1 MLRRGG
7 VTAAATV
14 AGLTLLDQRRA
25 EASNGQNFVL
35 GVANNAD
42 ATTSL
47 TPTTAGVLAAPLFKL
62 DGSNLSGTS
71 TTAEVDGPNAGQSLA
86 LKVSNGGGGLAL
98 QVFAA
103 STATTTGLAIQANG
117 SGATPAI
124 VGNSGSNTGV
134 TGTSNTGTGVKG
146 TSGTGT
152 GIAGSSN
159 KAAPGVHGTSKSG
172 SGVQGSGA
180 IGGDFSGSAAAVWLR
195 PSTHN
200 HPASGRA
207 GELFVDHL
215 GHLWYCKKSGSH
227 ASWVKLA

>member
-25 EASNGQNFVL
+25 EAANGSNFVL
-35 GVANNAD
+35 GTSNNAD
-42 ATTSL
+42 ATTTL
-47 TPTTAGVLAAPLFKL
+47 TPTTSGVLANPMFKL

-71 TTAEVDGPNAGQSLA
+71 TTAEVDGPNAGQSTA
-86 LKVSNGGGGLAL
+86 LRVSNGGGGLAL
-98 QVFAA
+98 QVNAA

-117 SGATPAI
+117 SGPTLGV
-124 VGNSGSNTGV
+124 VGNSGSGAGV
-134 TGTSNTGTGVKG
+134 TG

-152 GIAGSSN
+152 GVSGSSG
-159 KAAPGVHGTSKSG
+159 KSGPGVHGSSKTG
-172 SGVQGSGA
+172 PGVQGSGA

-195 PSTHN
+195 PSTKST
-200 HPASGRA
+200 HPAAGRA

-215 GHLWYCKKSGSH
+215 GHLWYCKHSGSH